1 MFYSER
7 LVFFQENIRI
17 KVCNLSWNGFG
28 SRGGSAM
35 ADALAQNE
43 ALTELDVSGNRID
56 SFSAELIV
64 KGSLII
70 RELMQLSKKENLIR
84 GNFYIQI
91 TFATNQNHTLFG
103 YFH

>member
-1 MFYSER
+1 M
-7 LVFFQENIRI
+7 FFQENIRI

-28 SRGGSAM
+28 SRGGSAI

-64 KGSLII
+64 KAASKNELLTVLRVSL
-70 RELMQLSKKENLIR
+70 LPADQLCL
-84 GNFYIQI
+84 
-91 TFATNQNHTLFG
+91 TF
-103 YFH
+103 